1 MDNNIKDIRIK
12 KTKNKLKKSLLDLLK
27 NKPIESISVTELCSN
42 AEINRNTF
50 YSHYDNPHKLLDEIE
65 NELYQELIQTL
76 MKADLTNIDFN
87 SFILSILNS
96 IYKNQDICSVLF
108 GNYGD
113 TEFIQNAI
121 EVPRIM
127 VIETWK
133 RTLNISEFE
142 AFIRYSYFAGGS
154 ISVIKEWVNS
164 GYLIRK
170 EVVAECL
177 EKIIMIK
184 Q

>member
-1 MDNNIKDIRIK
+1 MDNNVKDIRIK
-12 KTKNKLKKSLLDLLK
+12 KTKTKLKKSLLILLK
-27 NKPIESISVTELCSN
+27 IKPIETISVTQPCTR

-50 YSHYDNPHKLLDEIE
+50 YSHYENPHKLLDDIE

-76 MKADLTNIDFN
+76 MKANLTNIDFN
-87 SFILSILNS
+87 SFILSIFNS

-108 GNYGD
+108 GEYGD

-121 EVPRIM
+121 EVPRLL

-133 RTLNISEFE
+133 KTLNISDFE
-142 AFIRYSYFAGGS
+142 ASIRYSYFAGGS

-164 GYLIRK
+164 GYIMRK
-170 EVVAECL
+170 EVVAEYL

-184 Q
+184 